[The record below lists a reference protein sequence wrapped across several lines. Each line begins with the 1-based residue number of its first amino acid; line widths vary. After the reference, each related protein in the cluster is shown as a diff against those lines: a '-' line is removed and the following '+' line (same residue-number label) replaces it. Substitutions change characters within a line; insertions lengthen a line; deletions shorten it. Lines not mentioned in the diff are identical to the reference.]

1 MRVLILSATTGGGHM
16 RAANALK
23 EYIKKQDSST
33 VVKISDT
40 IEYVSPFLNKAVTG
54 GYVYMVR
61 NTPKMYGSIYK
72 NADKSSTPINK
83 TVELTTTSLR
93 NKLLPLVYDFHP
105 DVIITTHPF
114 AAEIVTALKQSNII
128 DLPII
133 DIVTDFAI
141 HQAYIS
147 DGVDAYIVSSREMVD
162 QVVERG
168 VSRVHVYPYGIPIM
182 QNFYEEI
189 DREEAFASEGL
200 DPSLPTIL
208 IMAGSFGV
216 TDVLKIYHK
225 IVKSPENF
233 QVIVITGKNEKLYE
247 TFDNYLRKI
256 TINNTI
262 VELRESVRAENAAR
276 AAAKSAKNQKNPKA
290 KAQVKTKGQRTVSK
304 NLKPVKPTELL
315 YYTDNVD
322 KYMRMADLIVTKPGG
337 LTVSEAIAV
346 GLPMAIFK
354 AIPGQEEQNAEFLVS
369 KNMAVVL
376 EKKDSCT
383 AVITDLLRNP
393 EKLENM
399 RKSINSF
406 SKGNSAANIY
416 LLMLDLV
423 KKYKNKK

>member
-23 EYIKKQDSST
+23 EYIKKQDSSA

-105 DVIITTHPF
+105 DIIITTHPF
-114 AAEIVTALKQSNII
+114 AAEIVTALKQNRII
-128 DLPII
+128 NLPII

-162 QVVERG
+162 QIVERG

-182 QNFYEEI
+182 QSFYEEI

-256 TINNTI
+256 AINNTI
-262 VELRESVRAENAAR
+262 IELREAVKAENSAK
-276 AAAKSAKNQKNPKA
+276 AAAKVALKNPKNI
-290 KAQVKTKGQRTVSK
+290 KTKENTKQRTQRTVSK
-304 NLKPVKPTELL
+304 NLKPSKPTELL

-346 GLPMAIFK
+346 NLPMAIFK

-369 KNMAVVL
+369 KNMAVIL

-393 EKLENM
+393 EKLQSM
-399 RKSINSF
+399 KDSISSF

-416 LLMLDLV
+416 LLMLDLI
-423 KKYKNKK
+423 KKYNK

>member
-23 EYIKKQDSST
+23 EYIKKQDNHA

-105 DVIITTHPF
+105 DIIITTHPF
-114 AAEIVTALKQSNII
+114 AAEIVTALKKNNII
-128 DLPII
+128 NLPII

-182 QNFYEEI
+182 QSFYEDI
-189 DREEAFASEGL
+189 DREQAFLSEGL

-233 QVIVITGKNEKLYE
+233 QIIVITGKNEKLYE

-262 VELRESVRAENAAR
+262 VELRASVKAENAAKA
-276 AAAKSAKNQKNPKA
+276 AAAKAAKNLKNPA
-290 KAQVKTKGQRTVSK
+290 KAPVKPKNQRTVSK
-304 NLKPVKPTELL
+304 NLRPSKPTELL

-369 KNMAVVL
+369 KNMAVLL

-383 AVITDLLRNP
+383 AVITDLIRNP
-393 EKLENM
+393 EKLQNM
-399 RKSINSF
+399 KKSINSF

-416 LLMLDLV
+416 LLMLELI
-423 KKYKNKK
+423 KKYKNK